1 VTVLPRRL
9 GRGAISM
16 PSHASEG
23 AAADCQGIVINCR
36 MSRYRHRLSGC
47 SRRPSRCH
55 RRPSR
60 CHHRPSWSGRR
71 PSRCHRRPSGCSHG
85 PLRCC
90 RRPLRCR
97 VDRRGAA
104 ANCQSLRCRR
114 RLPKRFSLREVLIV
128 EVINLDVMDL
138 HASPTV
144 DTNCHGL

>member
-1 VTVLPRRL
+1 MLVTVLPRQL

-36 MSRYRHRLSGC
+36 MSRYCRRLSGC

-60 CHHRPSWSGRR
+60 CHHR

-104 ANCQSLRCRR
+104 ANCRSLRCRR

-144 DTNCHGL
+144 DANCHGL